1 MSERTVE
8 EIRTEIDAERQ
19 RLDDDLTALQS
30 EIRSLGVLVTA
41 GLVIVALVAWRKGR
55 GKASRRYGS
64 SSGSATRSCRL
75 GVLAGWYVAST
86 GDDWSTHWSTSP
98 VS

>member
-1 MSERTVE
+1 MSERTIE

-41 GLVIVALVAWRKGR
+41 GLVVVALVTWRKG
-55 GKASRRYGS
+55 SREGVT
-64 SSGSATRSCRL
+64 AVWRL
-75 GVLAGWYVAST
+75 VR
-86 GDDWSTHWSTSP
+86 
-98 VS
+98 

>member
-30 EIRSLGVLVTA
+30 EIRSLGVLVAA
-41 GLVIVALVAWRKGR
+41 GLVVVALVAWRKG
-55 GKASRRYGS
+55 SRK
-64 SSGSATRSCRL
+64 
-75 GVLAGWYVAST
+75 GV
-86 GDDWSTHWSTSP
+86 TS
-98 VS
+98 VWKLIR